1 MKPRECW
8 SVLANK
14 AEDVV
19 ALNQQRVKAARENLE
34 KLEASKERLL
44 SMSNEYAEKIRE
56 KEKTTQSL
64 IESNNA
70 RQFVL
75 QLLQLSERLDK
86 DRIHAQAQLE
96 LAFATSRT
104 RALEDANLGRA
115 RPCGRQNLSPQTR
128 AKANGRF
135 GFDAFQHEVGRH
147 GWTGLMGLGLKTSIP
162 LCLKFFN
169 AGSAKGRVNQTGNT
183 SRTICCH
190 K

>member
-44 SMSNEYAEKIRE
+44 CMSNEYAEKIRE

-86 DRIHAQAQLE
+86 DRIHAQVQLE
-96 LAFATSRT
+96 IARE
-104 RALEDANLGRA
+104 ALRQAEQERLKMQTLVEQDLVAVNTYHRKQEQKQMDA
-115 RPCGRQNLSPQTR
+115 
-128 AKANGRF
+128 
-135 GFDAFQHEVGRH
+135 
-147 GWTGLMGLGLKTSIP
+147 LGLT
-162 LCLKFFN
+162 LFN
-169 AGSAKGRVNQTGNT
+169 MKSVAMGGRV
-183 SRTICCH
+183 
-190 K
+190 

>member
-8 SVLANK
+8 SVLADK

-86 DRIHAQAQLE
+86 DRIHAQAQVE
-96 LAFATSRT
+96 LACD
-104 RALEDANLGRA
+104 ALRQAEQERLKMQTLVEQDLLAVKTYHRKQEQKQMDA
-115 RPCGRQNLSPQTR
+115 
-128 AKANGRF
+128 
-135 GFDAFQHEVGRH
+135 
-147 GWTGLMGLGLKTSIP
+147 LGLT
-162 LCLKFFN
+162 LFN
-169 AGSAKGRVNQTGNT
+169 MKSVAMGGRV
-183 SRTICCH
+183 
-190 K
+190 